1 MPRSVITLLVLL
13 SACASTH
20 ETVRTVPVEVERE
33 KFVSLAP
40 DLLAPCPA
48 KPDRLVDGITLG
60 TLRSVAL
67 EYQNSYVPCLEN
79 RLESIRRLQP
89 K

>member
-1 MPRSVITLLVLL
+1 MSRGVIALLVLL

-20 ETVRTVPVEVERE
+20 ETVRTVPVEVVRE

-60 TLRSVAL
+60 TLRETAL
-67 EYQNSYVPCLEN
+67 QYQNSYVPCLEG
-79 RLESIRRLQP
+79 RIDSIRSLQP